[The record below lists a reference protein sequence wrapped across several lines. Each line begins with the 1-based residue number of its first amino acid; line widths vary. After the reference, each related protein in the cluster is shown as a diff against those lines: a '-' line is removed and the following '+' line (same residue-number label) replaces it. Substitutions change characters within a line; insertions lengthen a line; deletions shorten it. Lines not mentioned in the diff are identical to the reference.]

1 MFSMLNNHNI
11 AFIDFDKTIYDL
23 EIPDF
28 EQRRKELVKD
38 VKEKFDVDVKFYPIL
53 EDTEKVSVSN
63 NAIRKYVYDFIDEIE
78 NKATGYF
85 YKYAESVLKKV
96 SEKMPVVIVSNNNSV
111 LISKKL
117 AEYNLSKYVKY
128 VYGRDTYDYYKP
140 TGKVLEY
147 CCSQLS
153 MPFSEADKFIF
164 IGDGWRD
171 YDCAW
176 DFAKKNGLSYTFIH
190 AKLLDQNETI

>member
-1 MFSMLNNHNI
+1 MFSMLNHKI

-23 EIPDF
+23 VIPDF
-28 EQRRKELVKD
+28 EERRKELINK
-38 VKEKFDVDVKFYPIL
+38 VKEKFNVDTLFYPIL
-53 EDTEKVSVSN
+53 EDTQKISVSN
-63 NAIRKYVYDFIDEIE
+63 SAIRKYVYDFIDDVE
-78 NKATGYF
+78 NKAAGYF
-85 YKYAESVLKKV
+85 YKYAENVLKKV

-117 AEYNLSKYVKY
+117 EEYNLSKYVRY

-153 MPFSEADKFIF
+153 IPLPEADKFIF

-171 YDCAW
+171 YDCAFE
-176 DFAKKNGLSYTFIH
+176 FAKKNSLSYTFIH
-190 AKLLDQNETI
+190 AKLLDQNEII